1 MKGKKYI
8 LNQTI
13 QGYLKVKTVNKMFLM
28 KKNLRLNININ
39 NKKGIKSK
47 LLLKSFLWETITLII
62 ILATLL
68 NISKYVYYLLN

>member
-47 LLLKSFLWETITLII
+47 LLLKSFL
-62 ILATLL
+62 
-68 NISKYVYYLLN
+68 

>member
-13 QGYLKVKTVNKMFLM
+13 QGYLKVKTMNKMFLM

-39 NKKGIKSK
+39 CKKKYK
-47 LLLKSFLWETITLII
+47 KEITSY
-62 ILATLL
+62 L
-68 NISKYVYYLLN
+68 NLFYEK